1 MSSMDLWVTEQE
13 SDHIRTGWAVK
24 EVLFSGK
31 SEFQSVDVVE
41 TKAYGT
47 MLLLDGL
54 VMITDADEFIY
65 HEMIS
70 HIPLC
75 LHKYPR
81 RVVVIGGGDGGTVRE
96 ILKHKEVEEV
106 ILCEI
111 DEMVI
116 NASKR
121 FFPQVAQCLEPGYDE
136 RVKVRVGDGVAFI
149 KELKNE
155 VDVILIDST
164 DPIGPGEGL
173 FSREF
178 YRDVANALR
187 PGGLMAAQSESPWFT
202 VEALCRIHRNISA
215 GFKFR
220 RSFVAPIPTYPRGSW
235 SWTVAS
241 QEAINPAQ
249 FDVARFS
256 KIEPGLHYLSH
267 DLMTGAFALPKFYLE
282 KIAGDISLQT
292 K

>member
-1 MSSMDLWVTEQE
+1 MDLWVTEQE
-13 SDHIRTGWAVK
+13 SDHIRTGWAVT

-31 SEFQSVDVVE
+31 SEFQRVDVVE

-75 LHKYPR
+75 LHKNPR

-96 ILKHKEVEEV
+96 ILKHPEVEEV

-111 DEMVI
+111 DAMVI
-116 NASKR
+116 DASKK
-121 FFPQVAQCLEPGYDE
+121 FFPHVANCLNPGVDK
-136 RVKVRVGDGVAFI
+136 RVKVRVGDGIAFI
-149 KELKNE
+149 KELKE
-155 VDVILIDST
+155 EIDVILVDST

-178 YRDVANALR
+178 YRDVATALR

-202 VEALCRIHRNISA
+202 KDALGRIHRNISG
-215 GFKFR
+215 GFKHR
-220 RSFVAPIPTYPRGSW
+220 KSYVAPIPTYPRGSW

-241 QEAINPAQ
+241 QSPIEPAS
-249 FDVARFS
+249 FDKARFS
-256 KIEPGLHYLSH
+256 RVEKGLEYLSL
-267 DLMTGAFALPKFYLE
+267 DLMTGAFALPKFYAS
-282 KIAGDISLQT
+282 KIDGNFN
-292 K
+292 

>member
-1 MSSMDLWVTEQE
+1 MMNLWVTEQE
-13 SDHIRTGWAVK
+13 EDHIRTGWAVT
-24 EVLFSGK
+24 EVLFKGK
-31 SEFQSVDVVE
+31 SEFQTVDVVE

-70 HIPLC
+70 HIPIC
-75 LHKYPR
+75 HHKDPK

-96 ILKHKEVEEV
+96 LLKHKEIEEI

-116 NASKR
+116 NASR
-121 FFPQVAQCLEPGYDE
+121 QFFPQVAGCLFENNP
-136 RVKVRVGDGVAFI
+136 RVKVRVGDGIAFM
-149 KELKNE
+149 KELKGE
-155 VDVILIDST
+155 VDVILVDST

-178 YRDVANALR
+178 YRDVAAALK

-202 VEALCRIHRNISA
+202 DEALGRIHRNISG
-215 GFKFR
+215 GFKHR
-220 RSFVAPIPTYPRGSW
+220 KSYVAPIPTYPRGSW
-235 SWTVAS
+235 SWTMAS
-241 QEAINPAQ
+241 QEPINPTK
-249 FDVARFS
+249 FDSARYERVGNS
-256 KIEPGLHYLSH
+256 LKYLSK
-267 DLMTGAFALPKFYLE
+267 DLMTGAFALPKFYAE
-282 KIAGDISLQT
+282 KVDRSFN
-292 K
+292 

>member
-1 MSSMDLWVTEQE
+1 MNLWVTEQE
-13 SDHIRTGWAVK
+13 ADHIRTGWAVT
-24 EVLFSGK
+24 EVLFSGR
-31 SEFQSVDVVE
+31 SEFQTVDVVE

-75 LHKYPR
+75 LHPNPK
-81 RVVVIGGGDGGTVRE
+81 RVLVIGGGDGGTVRE
-96 ILKHKEVEEV
+96 ILKHKSVEEV

-111 DEMVI
+111 DDMVI
-116 NASKR
+116 EQSKR
-121 FFPQVAQCLEPGYDE
+121 FFPQVSNCLKPGVDP

-155 VDVILIDST
+155 MDVILVDST

-178 YRDVANALR
+178 YRNVAGALKQ
-187 PGGLMAAQSESPWFT
+187 GGLMAAQSESPWFT
-202 VEALCRIHRNISA
+202 KDALSRIHRNISG
-215 GFKFR
+215 GFKHR
-220 RSFVAPIPTYPRGSW
+220 KSYVAPIPTYPRGSW
-235 SWTVAS
+235 SWTVAA
-241 QEAINPAQ
+241 QEPIDPAK
-249 FDVARFS
+249 FNGERFS
-256 KIEPGLHYLSH
+256 KVENSLQYLSR
-267 DLMTGAFALPKFYLE
+267 DLMTGAFALPRFYLD
-282 KIAGDISLQT
+282 KISDDFS
-292 K
+292 

>member
-1 MSSMDLWVTEQE
+1 MSSMNLWVTEQE
-13 SDHIRTGWAVK
+13 ADHVRTGWAVT
-24 EVLFSGK
+24 EVLFSGR
-31 SEFQSVDVVE
+31 SEFQTVDVVE

-75 LHKYPR
+75 LHPNPK
-81 RVVVIGGGDGGTVRE
+81 RVLVIGGGDGGTVRE
-96 ILKHKEVEEV
+96 ILKHKSVEEV

-111 DEMVI
+111 DDMVI
-116 NASKR
+116 EQSKR
-121 FFPQVAQCLEPGYDE
+121 FFPQVANCLKPGVDP

-155 VDVILIDST
+155 MDVILVDST

-178 YRDVANALR
+178 YRNVAGALKQ
-187 PGGLMAAQSESPWFT
+187 GGLMAAQSESPWFT
-202 VEALCRIHRNISA
+202 KDALSRIHRNISG
-215 GFKFR
+215 GFKHR
-220 RSFVAPIPTYPRGSW
+220 KSYVAPIPTYPRGSW
-235 SWTVAS
+235 SWTVAA
-241 QEAINPAQ
+241 QEPIDPAK
-249 FDVARFS
+249 FNGERFS
-256 KIEPGLHYLSH
+256 KVENSLQYLSR
-267 DLMTGAFALPKFYLE
+267 DLMTGAFALPRFYLD
-282 KIAGDISLQT
+282 KISDDFS
-292 K
+292 

>member
-1 MSSMDLWVTEQE
+1 MNLWVTEQE
-13 SDHIRTGWAVK
+13 ADHIRTGWAVT
-24 EVLFSGK
+24 EVLFSGR
-31 SEFQSVDVVE
+31 SEFQTVDVVE

-75 LHKYPR
+75 LHPNPK
-81 RVVVIGGGDGGTVRE
+81 RVLVIGGGDGGTVRE
-96 ILKHKEVEEV
+96 ILKHKSVEEV

-111 DEMVI
+111 DDMVI
-116 NASKR
+116 EQSKR
-121 FFPQVAQCLEPGYDE
+121 FFPQVANCLNPGVDP

-155 VDVILIDST
+155 MDVILVDST

-178 YRDVANALR
+178 YRNVAGALKQ
-187 PGGLMAAQSESPWFT
+187 GGLMAAQSESPWFT
-202 VEALCRIHRNISA
+202 KEALSRIHRNISG
-215 GFKFR
+215 GFKHR

-235 SWTVAS
+235 SWTVAA
-241 QEAINPAQ
+241 QDPIDPAK
-249 FDVARFS
+249 FNGERFS
-256 KIEPGLHYLSH
+256 KVEHTLQYLSRE
-267 DLMTGAFALPKFYLE
+267 LMTGAFALPRFYLD
-282 KIAGDISLQT
+282 KISDNFS
-292 K
+292 

>member
-1 MSSMDLWVTEQE
+1 MMNLWFTEQE
-13 SDHIRTGWAVK
+13 ADHIRTGWAVTK
-24 EVLFSGK
+24 VLFNGK
-31 SEFQSVDVVE
+31 SEFQTVDVVE

-70 HIPLC
+70 HIPVC
-75 LHKYPR
+75 HHKDPK

-96 ILKHKEVEEV
+96 LLKHKEIEEI

-116 NASKR
+116 NASHK
-121 FFPQVAQCLEPGYDE
+121 FFPQVAGCLFENNP
-136 RVKVRVGDGVAFI
+136 RVKVKVGDGVAFM

-155 VDVILIDST
+155 VDVILVDST

-178 YRDVANALR
+178 YRDVAAALK
-187 PGGLMAAQSESPWFT
+187 PGGIMAAQSESPWFT
-202 VEALCRIHRNISA
+202 EEALGRIHRNISG
-215 GFKFR
+215 GFKHR
-220 RSFVAPIPTYPRGSW
+220 KSYVAPIPTYPRGSW
-235 SWTVAS
+235 SWTMAS
-241 QEAINPAQ
+241 QEPINPAK
-249 FDVARFS
+249 FDTARFDRVAN
-256 KIEPGLHYLSH
+256 GLKYLSK
-267 DLMTGAFALPKFYLE
+267 DLMTGAFALPKFYSD
-282 KIAGDISLQT
+282 KIDRSF
-292 K
+292 

>member
-1 MSSMDLWVTEQE
+1 MSSMNLWVTEQE
-13 SDHIRTGWAVK
+13 ADHVRTGWAVT
-24 EVLFSGK
+24 EVLFSGR
-31 SEFQSVDVVE
+31 SEFQTVDVVE

-75 LHKYPR
+75 LHPNPK
-81 RVVVIGGGDGGTVRE
+81 RVLVIGGGDGGTVRE
-96 ILKHKEVEEV
+96 ILKHKSVEEV

-111 DEMVI
+111 DDLVI
-116 NASKR
+116 EQSKR
-121 FFPQVAQCLEPGYDE
+121 FFPQVANCLKPGVDP

-155 VDVILIDST
+155 MDVILVDST

-178 YRDVANALR
+178 YRNVAGALKQ
-187 PGGLMAAQSESPWFT
+187 GGLMAAQSESPWFT
-202 VEALCRIHRNISA
+202 KEALSRIHRNISG
-215 GFKFR
+215 GFKHR
-220 RSFVAPIPTYPRGSW
+220 RSYVAPIPTYPRGSW
-235 SWTVAS
+235 SWTIAA
-241 QEAINPAQ
+241 QELIDPAK
-249 FDVARFS
+249 FNGERFS
-256 KIEPGLHYLSH
+256 KVENTLQYLSR
-267 DLMTGAFALPKFYLE
+267 DLMTGAFALPRFYLD
-282 KIAGDISLQT
+282 KISDNFS
-292 K
+292 

>member
-1 MSSMDLWVTEQE
+1 MTSMDLWVTEQE
-13 SDHIRTGWAVK
+13 TDQIRTGWAVK
-24 EVLFSGK
+24 EVLFSGQ
-31 SEFQSVDVVE
+31 SEFQTVDVVE

-75 LHKYPR
+75 LHPNPR

-111 DEMVI
+111 DGMVI
-116 NASKR
+116 DASKK
-121 FFPQVAQCLEPGYDE
+121 FFPQVAQCLEPGFDC

-155 VDVILIDST
+155 IDVILVDST

-187 PGGLMAAQSESPWFT
+187 PGGIMAAQSESPWFT
-202 VEALCRIHRNISA
+202 KEALGRIHRNISG
-215 GFKFR
+215 GFKHR
-220 RSFVAPIPTYPRGSW
+220 KSYVAPIPTYPRGSW
-235 SWTVAS
+235 SWTVA
-241 QEAINPAQ
+241 AQ
-249 FDVARFS
+249 DPIDPTRFDQARFS
-256 KIEPGLHYLSH
+256 RVEKGLQYLSR
-267 DLMTGAFALPKFYLE
+267 DLMTGAFALPRFYAD
-282 KIAGDISLQT
+282 KIEAEFKS
-292 K
+292 